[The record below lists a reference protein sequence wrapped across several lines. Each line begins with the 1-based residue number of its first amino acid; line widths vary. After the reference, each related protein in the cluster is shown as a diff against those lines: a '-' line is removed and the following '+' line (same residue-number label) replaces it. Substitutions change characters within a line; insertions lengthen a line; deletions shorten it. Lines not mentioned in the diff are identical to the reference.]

1 MEPHIKLYLTF
12 LAICA
17 VLWLV
22 GVVLYTVITP
32 VREMKLISQGNRS
45 AAITSAA
52 TAIAIAAVIAASAAT
67 TTDVNALLRMG
78 GLAVVSQL
86 IAFILIALLLPSFR
100 AGINADKLS
109 YGIFMG
115 GISLSIALLNVGAM
129 ISLSDL

>member
-1 MEPHIKLYLTF
+1 MEASIRLYLMF
-12 LAICA
+12 LGICI

-22 GVVLYTVITP
+22 GQVLYTLITP

-52 TAIAIAAVIAASAAT
+52 TAIAIAAVIAAAASQ
-67 TTDVNALLRMG
+67 TTDPMALLRMG

-86 IAFILIALLLPSFR
+86 FAFILIALLLPSFR

-115 GISLSIALLNVGAM
+115 GISIAVALLNVGAM

>member
-1 MEPHIKLYLTF
+1 MEASIRLYLVF
-12 LAICA
+12 LGICI

-22 GVVLYTVITP
+22 GQVLYTLITP

-45 AAITSAA
+45 AAITSGA
-52 TAIAIAAVIAASAAT
+52 TAIAIAAVIAAAASQ
-67 TTDVNALLRMG
+67 TTDPMALLRMG

-86 IAFILIALLLPSFR
+86 FAFILIALLLPSFR

-115 GISLSIALLNVGAM
+115 GISIAVALLNVGAM

>member
-1 MEPHIKLYLTF
+1 MDASIRLYLVF
-12 LAICA
+12 LGICI

-22 GVVLYTVITP
+22 GQVLYTLITP

-45 AAITSAA
+45 AAITSGA
-52 TAIAIAAVIAASAAT
+52 TAIAIAAVIAAAASQT
-67 TTDVNALLRMG
+67 TAPMALLRMG

-86 IAFILIALLLPSFR
+86 FAFILIALLLPSFR

-115 GISLSIALLNVGAM
+115 GISIAVALLNVGAM

>member
-1 MEPHIKLYLTF
+1 MDTSIRLYLIF
-12 LAICA
+12 LGVCI

-22 GVVLYTVITP
+22 GQALYTLITP
-32 VREMKLISQGNRS
+32 VREMKLIAQGNRS

-52 TAIAIAAVIAASAAT
+52 TAIAIAAVIAAAASQT
-67 TTDVNALLRMG
+67 TAPMALLRMG

-86 IAFILIALLLPSFR
+86 FAFILIALLLPSFR

-115 GISLSIALLNVGAM
+115 GISIAVALLNVGAM
-129 ISLSDL
+129 ISLSDM

>member
-12 LAICA
+12 LVICA
-17 VLWLV
+17 VLWVV
-22 GVVLYTVITP
+22 GLALYTLVTP
-32 VREMKLISQGNRS
+32 VREMKLIAQGNRA

-52 TAIAIAAVIAASAAT
+52 TAISIAAVIAASAAT
-67 TTDVNALLRMG
+67 TTDINALLRMG

-100 AGINADKLS
+100 AGINEDKVS

-115 GISLSIALLNVGAM
+115 GVSLAIALLNVGAM

>member
-1 MEPHIKLYLTF
+1 MEASIRLYLMF
-12 LAICA
+12 LGICI

-22 GVVLYTVITP
+22 GQVLYTLITP
-32 VREMKLISQGNRS
+32 VREMKLISQGNRA

-52 TAIAIAAVIAASAAT
+52 TAIAIAAVIAAAASQ
-67 TTDVNALLRMG
+67 TTDPMALLRMG

-86 IAFILIALLLPSFR
+86 FAFILIALLLPSFR

-115 GISLSIALLNVGAM
+115 GISIAVALLNVGAM
-129 ISLSDL
+129 ISLSDM